1 MEEGNGRRWQVR
13 DGHSQLNSSQN
24 KKSQNSPLVW
34 SIAQLLFSGF
44 KVKPWECAAWGLLFI
59 HEGRGRR
66 WHVSSAKS
74 KYIMEEK

>member
-34 SIAQLLFSGF
+34 LIAQLLFNGF
-44 KVKPWECAAWGLLFI
+44 KVVI
-59 HEGRGRR
+59 HT
-66 WHVSSAKS
+66 
-74 KYIMEEK
+74 